1 MKEAPKF
8 DPRIGQRSDYDDVV
22 RERIANQGIT
32 CSIQQ
37 SLAQRIKDGSI
48 MSVLPKQ
55 DVGEDKTLVFELR

>member
-48 MSVLPKQ
+48 MSVLPK
-55 DVGEDKTLVFELR
+55 